1 VARPSIFIL
10 GNDGTPISKEN
21 NVRPIPYHIARHY
34 EAPKMYLSVADSRRL
49 AIEMPIGD
57 QFGGPAYGMRAMP
70 VVAVAL
76 AATSFV
82 SGVAAFTAATTLGGM
97 IAAGATIVGS
107 ALSIIGTVTGNS
119 KLAKIGG
126 VLAIGGM
133 VGTGLVNSAAE
144 SAATSAASEGAAEVG
159 SEAASA
165 GGEAVNEGARF
176 SDAAFDAGMPG
187 AASTAPGASLSPAAG
202 DGLIN
207 ARPIT
212 DAQSQAVVDASSAAP
227 AQNVTPTNAAEPF
240 STGAGNSMDAG
251 ATQTGQATNMNA
263 FDPEIAKLTR
273 QQAMAQNG
281 GLLNANLPTADLGGG
296 YFDKFGRWVKDN
308 KELAYLGTNFASG
321 LLPSEKDRAMSEA
334 YKQQADAAR
343 KRAIWAS
350 GRTS

>member
-1 VARPSIFIL
+1 VNKLYLTPSQ
-10 GNDGTPISKEN
+10 T
-21 NVRPIPYHIARHY
+21 
-34 EAPKMYLSVADSRRL
+34 RRYAMEL
-49 AIEMPIGD
+49 PVGD
-57 QFGGPAYGMRAMP
+57 AWAGPAFGTRQMP

-82 SGVAAFTAATTLGGM
+82 SGVTAFAAATTLGGM

-165 GGEAVNEGARF
+165 GGEAVNEATHF
-176 SDAAFDAGMPG
+176 SDAAFDAGMPR
-187 AASTAPGASLSPAAG
+187 AASAAPGTSLAPAAG

-207 ARPIT
+207 ARPMT
-212 DAQSQAVVDASSAAP
+212 DVQSQAVIDATGAVPAQSVASTNSAA
-227 AQNVTPTNAAEPF
+227 PF
-240 STGAGNSMDAG
+240 STGAENSMNAG
-251 ATQTGQATNMNA
+251 ATQTGQAINVDA
-263 FDPEIAKLTR
+263 FDPKMAKLT
-273 QQAMAQNG
+273 QEQAIAQNG
-281 GLLNANLPTADLGGG
+281 GLLNANLPATDLSGG

-308 KELAYLGTNFASG
+308 KELASVGANIGYGVFKGVIPTEQ
-321 LLPSEKDRAMSEA
+321 EK
-334 YKQQADAAR
+334 AAAEYYRQKAVETSR
-343 KRAIWAS
+343 KSQWAQ
-350 GRTS
+350 GKIA